1 MLELP
6 SVVIIKEDGQTDGC
20 TSYIYVLYIAEFS
33 VNSAYLAVTKN
44 QLPEA
49 IYNSFHTSVKISSN
63 TLCLSIQL
71 LGS

>member
-6 SVVIIKEDGQTDGC
+6 SVIIKEDGQTDGC
-20 TSYIYVLYIAEFS
+20 TPHIYVLCIAEFS

-44 QLPEA
+44 QFPEA
-49 IYNSFHTSVKISSN
+49 IYNSFYTSITISSN
-63 TLCLSIQL
+63 MLCLSIPL

>member
-20 TSYIYVLYIAEFS
+20 TPYIAEFL
-33 VNSAYLAVTKN
+33 VNSAYLAVTKH

-49 IYNSFHTSVKISSN
+49 IYNSFYTSIKISLN

-71 LGS
+71 LRS